1 MSGFDLKTDLQKL
14 RDRFPILK
22 RCVYLISNSLG
33 AVPSQVEDD
42 LLDFFRIWAEKGVSA
57 WEEEWWGMS
66 RRTGNELAAFL
77 GADDDEITMMPNA
90 TIAHWVALSTCFT
103 ERNTKRNKIV
113 MTDHDFPSSIYAVSE
128 IAKGMGW
135 TIDIIRGEGDFGID
149 TEELL
154 QRIDETTLFVATSHV
169 YFKSGYIQKIFP
181 IIERAHRMGALTLID
196 GYHAPGTIPVHLSN
210 LGVDFYVG
218 GCLKWLCGGPG
229 NAFLYVNKD
238 LSVKAAPR
246 LTGWFAH
253 QSPFSFTESMEWSS
267 GAHRFMSGTPSIP
280 SLYTVSAGLNI
291 IKNLGIGPIR
301 EKSLKQTRHIIDMAR
316 KREFSLFSP
325 VEDEKRGGAVSLILN
340 YGYQVKQALGKRGI
354 IVDFRKGKGREPD
367 ILRVGPHFYTEDNEI
382 NEFFSALDEIYSR
395 QEYKQYLED
404 NKTVT

>member
-1 MSGFDLKTDLQKL
+1 MTYFDLKKDLPKI

-22 RCVYLISNSLG
+22 GCVYLISNSLG
-33 AVPSQVEDD
+33 AVPSQVADD
-42 LLDFFRIWAEKGVSA
+42 LLGFFRLWAERGVSA
-57 WEEEWWGMS
+57 WEEEWWEMS
-66 RRTGNELAAFL
+66 SRTGNELAAFL

-103 ERNTKRNKIV
+103 AKNAKRNKIV

-135 TIDIIRGEGDFGID
+135 TVDIIRSEGDFGID
-149 TEELL
+149 TEEMLR
-154 QRIDETTLFVATSHV
+154 RIDETTLFVATSHV

-181 IIERAHRMGALTLID
+181 IIEKARREGALTLID

-229 NAFLYVNKD
+229 NAFLYVRKD
-238 LSVKAAPR
+238 LSVKTAPR

-253 QSPFSFTESMEWSS
+253 QSPFSFMENMELSS

-291 IKNLGIGPIR
+291 IKNIGIEPIR
-301 EKSLKQTRHIIDMAR
+301 DKSSKQTRRIIDLAR
-316 KREFSLFSP
+316 QRGFSLFSP
-325 VEDEKRGGAVSLILN
+325 DEEEKRGGAVSLILP
-340 YGYQVKQALGKRGI
+340 YGYQVKQALGRRGI
-354 IVDFRKGKGREPD
+354 IVDFRKGKSREPD
-367 ILRVGPHFYTEDNEI
+367 TIRVGPHFYSEDNEI
-382 NEFFSALDEIYSR
+382 DELFSALDEIYSR
-395 QEYKQYLED
+395 QEYKKFPED
-404 NKTVT
+404 IKTVT